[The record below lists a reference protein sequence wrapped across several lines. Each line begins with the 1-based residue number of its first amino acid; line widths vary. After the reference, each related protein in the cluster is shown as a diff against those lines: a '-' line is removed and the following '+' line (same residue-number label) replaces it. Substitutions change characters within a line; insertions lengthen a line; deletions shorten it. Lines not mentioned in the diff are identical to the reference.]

1 MKWKAMNEL
10 DYGLATS
17 YEGTQTLKQNCQ
29 LQSGTSTS

>member
-10 DYGLATS
+10 DYGLATR
-17 YEGTQTLKQNCQ
+17 YEGDSNVKAKLQ